1 MKHREQRG
9 ASLIEALVAF
19 LVLSL
24 GMLGM
29 VRLQSHLRLDA
40 DIARQRSE
48 AVRLAQQEMETQ
60 RAFATLAAT
69 PGLRSYAQIASGTI
83 EVDNDHSNTRFEI
96 KRSVHDNAA
105 AAYKSLNVALSWTD
119 RNGTAQ
125 QLALDSIVAGSEPLL
140 SASLVASARPHPLRG
155 AAGRSPLI
163 PLAAKDLGNGRS
175 VFKPAAS
182 GTVALVFSNAT
193 GLIVGRCNAIASTT
207 KTRDIVAADVA
218 HCDAADAMLLSGI
231 VRLSASQPPD
241 LARANDTPLAL
252 SIELVPSGGPYPVAP
267 YCASEIREI
276 AGAGTTERFVAYHCM
291 VTPLAGRWSG
301 RSNVVPQGWTVGTAA
316 SQYKVCRYSAD
327 QDGSGSVDNNAE
339 HPRNYNQVD
348 TSLMQQ
354 NFLVIRGDQACPIA
368 PSIGPGVFANQSTV
382 QHQP

>member
-1 MKHREQRG
+1 MKHKQQRG
-9 ASLIEALVAF
+9 ASLVEALVAF

-69 PGLRSYAQIASGTI
+69 PGLRSYSQIMSGAI
-83 EVDNDHSNTRFEI
+83 KVDDDHGNTRFELE
-96 KRSVHDNAA
+96 RSVHDNAT
-105 AAYKSLNVALSWTD
+105 AAYKSLNVALRWTD

-125 QLALDSIVAGSEPLL
+125 HLALDSIVAGSEPLL
-140 SASLVASARPHPLRG
+140 AASLAAAAKPHPLRG
-155 AAGRSPLI
+155 AAGRSPRT
-163 PLAAKDLGNGRS
+163 PLAAKDLGDGRS
-175 VFKPAAS
+175 VFKPAAA
-182 GTVALVFSNAT
+182 GTVAFVFSNVT
-193 GLIVGRCNAIASTT
+193 GLIVGRCNAIASSM
-207 KTRDIVAADVA
+207 KTRDITAADLA

-241 LARANDTPLAL
+241 LARANDTPLPL
-252 SIELVPSGGPYPVAP
+252 GVELAPSRGPYAAAP
-267 YCASEIREI
+267 YCASESREI
-276 AGAGTTERFVAYHCM
+276 VTTNITERFVAYHCM

-301 RSNVVPQGWTVGTAA
+301 RSNIVPQGWTIGTAA
-316 SQYKVCRYSAD
+316 SQYKVCRHSAD
-327 QDGSGSVDNNAE
+327 QDGSGSVDSNAE
-339 HPRNYNQVD
+339 HPLNYNHVD

-354 NFLVIRGDQACPIA
+354 NFLVIRGDQACPVA
-368 PSIGPGVFANQSTV
+368 PSVGPRVFANLSTL